1 MIVDFESLAKPKMIE
16 ELDFETLFLERK
28 TALVKL
34 WETKEDQDKVR
45 AILNR
50 ESEPLTKFL
59 QENVYRELIL
69 RHRINTAAQSTLLAF
84 ATGSDLDA
92 VAANFSVER
101 LTVVPA
107 TERTPAV
114 MESDANLRER
124 TQMAFDA
131 LNTAGSENSYRYHAL
146 SADGRVADVSV
157 TSPSP
162 AQVTVAILQK
172 DSDKNAASD
181 ELVAVVSKVLNAEDV
196 RPIADRV
203 TVMAATVVDYTIEAE
218 LHIGKDPQ
226 VATLLDNAHDSIR
239 EYANAQKRI
248 GRSVHRS
255 AIYAALHIKGV
266 DNVIIKKP
274 ISDINLTATQAGYCT
289 DIKLTV
295 VSQ

>member
-181 ELVAVVSKVLNAEDV
+181 ELVAVVSKVLNAEYV

>member
-1 MIVDFESLAKPKMIE
+1 MIVDFERLAKPQMIE
-16 ELDFETLFLERK
+16 DLDFETLLLERK
-28 TALVKL
+28 TALIEL
-34 WETKEDQDKVR
+34 WDVEEDQDKIR
-45 AILNR
+45 AILDR

-84 ATGSDLDA
+84 ANGSDLDA
-92 VAANFSVER
+92 VVANFAIER
-101 LTVVPA
+101 LVVVPA
-107 TERTPAV
+107 TGRSPAV

-124 TQMAFDA
+124 AQMAFEA

-157 TSPSP
+157 VSPSP

-172 DSDKNAASD
+172 DSDRNEASD
-181 ELVAVVSKVLNAEDV
+181 ELITIVANALNAEDI

-203 TVMAATVVDYTIEAE
+203 TVMAAGIVEYNIEAE
-218 LHIGKDPQ
+218 LYIGKDPQ
-226 VATLLDNAHDSIR
+226 VATLLDNAHSSIR
-239 EYANAQKRI
+239 DYTSEQKRI

-274 ISDINLTATQAGYCT
+274 TTDINLTATQAGYCT
-289 DIKLTV
+289 EIKLTV

>member
-16 ELDFETLFLERK
+16 GLDFETLFLERK

-34 WETKEDQDKVR
+34 WETKEYQDKVR

>member
-1 MIVDFESLAKPKMIE
+1 MIVDFERLAKPQMIE
-16 ELDFETLFLERK
+16 DLDFETLLLERK
-28 TALVKL
+28 TALIEL
-34 WETKEDQDKVR
+34 WDAEEDQDKIR
-45 AILNR
+45 AILDR

-84 ATGSDLDA
+84 ANGSDLDA
-92 VAANFSVER
+92 VVANFAIER
-101 LTVVPA
+101 LVVVPA
-107 TERTPAV
+107 TGRSPAV

-124 TQMAFDA
+124 AQMAFEA

-157 TSPSP
+157 VSPSP

-172 DSDKNAASD
+172 DSDRNEASD
-181 ELVAVVSKVLNAEDV
+181 ELVAVVANALNAEDI

-203 TVMAATVVDYTIEAE
+203 TVMAAGIIEYSIEAE
-218 LHIGKDPQ
+218 LYIGKDPQ
-226 VATLLDNAHDSIR
+226 VATLLDNAHSSIR
-239 EYANAQKRI
+239 DYTSEQKRI

-274 ISDINLTATQAGYCT
+274 TADINLTATQAGYCT
-289 DIKLTV
+289 EIKLTV

>member
-34 WETKEDQDKVR
+34 WETKENQDKVR

>member
-1 MIVDFESLAKPKMIE
+1 MIVDFEQLAKPQMIE
-16 ELDFETLFLERK
+16 DLDFETLLLERK
-28 TALVKL
+28 TALIEL
-34 WETKEDQDKVR
+34 WDAEEDQDKIR
-45 AILNR
+45 AILDR

-84 ATGSDLDA
+84 ANGSDLDA
-92 VAANFSVER
+92 VVANFAIER
-101 LTVVPA
+101 LVVVPA
-107 TERTPAV
+107 TGRSPAV

-124 TQMAFDA
+124 AQMAFEA

-157 TSPSP
+157 VSPSP

-172 DSDKNAASD
+172 DSDRNEASD
-181 ELVAVVSKVLNAEDV
+181 ELVAVVANALNAEDI

-203 TVMAATVVDYTIEAE
+203 TVMAAGIIEYSIEAE
-218 LHIGKDPQ
+218 LYIGKDPQ
-226 VATLLDNAHDSIR
+226 VATLLDNAHSSIR
-239 EYANAQKRI
+239 DYTSEQKRI

-274 ISDINLTATQAGYCT
+274 TADINLTATQAGYCT
-289 DIKLTV
+289 EIKLTV

>member
-1 MIVDFESLAKPKMIE
+1 MIVDFERLAKPQMIE
-16 ELDFETLFLERK
+16 DLDFETLLLERK
-28 TALVKL
+28 TALIEL
-34 WETKEDQDKVR
+34 WDAEEDQDKIR
-45 AILNR
+45 AILDR

-84 ATGSDLDA
+84 ANGSDLDA
-92 VAANFSVER
+92 VVANFAIER
-101 LTVVPA
+101 LVVVPA
-107 TERTPAV
+107 TGRSPAV

-124 TQMAFDA
+124 AQMAFEA

-157 TSPSP
+157 VSPSP

-172 DSDKNAASD
+172 DSDRNEASD
-181 ELVAVVSKVLNAEDV
+181 ELITIVANALNAEDI

-203 TVMAATVVDYTIEAE
+203 TVMAAGIVEYNIEAE
-218 LHIGKDPQ
+218 LYIGKDPQ
-226 VATLLDNAHDSIR
+226 VATLLDNAHSSIR
-239 EYANAQKRI
+239 DYTSEQKRI

-274 ISDINLTATQAGYCT
+274 TTDINLTATQAGYCT
-289 DIKLTV
+289 EIKLTV